1 MDGLHQFGARV
12 KYAGVDLK
20 ANARLLLPG
29 TPEYFFNLLSSFIN
43 GLYRRRTAYYRERKR
58 EREGGRERGG
68 ERGGGRE
75 YILTSDV
82 LAISSSTMSPTLT
95 VSSAAAII
103 LSFFKSY
110 NKEHD
115 KPLLNHTHPYTHNK
129 RYTYIYTYILQ
140 LPQFQVPIGV
150 ERPSGQ
156 HTSCSSYSY

>member
-1 MDGLHQFGARV
+1 MNGLHQLGARV

-29 TPEYFFNLLSSFIN
+29 TPEYFLNLLRSFIN

-58 EREGGRERGG
+58 ERERERGG
-68 ERGGGRE
+68 RGGERE

-115 KPLLNHTHPYTHNK
+115 KPLLNHTHPYTHKK
-129 RYTYIYTYILQ
+129 RHTHIYTYIQ

>member
-58 EREGGRERGG
+58 ERGG
-68 ERGGGRE
+68 ERERGGRE

-115 KPLLNHTHPYTHNK
+115 KPLLNHTHPYTYNK
-129 RYTYIYTYILQ
+129 RYTHTY
-140 LPQFQVPIGV
+140 
-150 ERPSGQ
+150 
-156 HTSCSSYSY
+156 YSYLNFKFQLA